1 MAGYLIAEL
10 EITDQALFDEFAVG
24 IAKLVENH
32 NGRYWAR
39 GGTTEFVEGDWTPH
53 RIVVIEFESF
63 EKVKAFVGS
72 AEYKT
77 LAELRSRSSTA
88 STIITEGV

>member
-10 EITDQALFDEFAVG
+10 EITDQALFEEFAVG
-24 IAKLVENH
+24 IAKLVESH
-32 NGRYWAR
+32 NGKYLAR

-63 EKVKAFVGS
+63 EKVQAFVGS
-72 AEYKT
+72 DEYKE
-77 LAELRSRSSTA
+77 LAKLRSKSSTA

>member
-10 EITDQALFDEFAVG
+10 KITDQALFEEFAVG
-24 IAKLVENH
+24 IAKLVASR
-32 NGRYWAR
+32 NGRYLAR
-39 GGTTEFVEGDWTPH
+39 GGTTEFVEGDWTPD

-63 EKVKAFVGS
+63 SDVQAFVKS
-72 AEYKT
+72 SEYKE